1 MATRTTHRTYCR
13 ICIAACGLEVDV
25 EDGRAVAVRGDAEHP
40 LSAGYTCSKGRAL
53 PEIHHSPNRL
63 DGPLLRV
70 GDAQQAAGWDEA
82 LADLDHRLTDLVATH
97 GPGCVGFFLG
107 GGIYMDTAGY
117 WGFRRLA
124 RRLPSGHVYSD
135 TTIDSAAKYRA
146 MELVA
151 GTYSLQSHVD
161 PEARLLLMFG
171 TNPVVSH
178 GQTPMF
184 EDPVQRM
191 RRATAEGREAW
202 VVDPRVTETARLATG
217 HLAIRPGTDHV
228 LLAWLVRALLVDAD
242 RALLATRVRNLD
254 VLAGAVAPFTLDAVV
269 ARTGLAADECTQ
281 LLTAVRR
288 AGRLAVLT
296 GTGVTMS
303 SGGNVAEWLAWALL
317 TITDSFDQPGGMWF
331 SPGYLAR
338 LHERDAIP
346 TAGPPRPGPPTHP
359 DIAPV
364 MGEWPAAVIPA
375 EIEAGNLRALV
386 VLGGN
391 VVTALPDTERVVD
404 ALGRLDVLVTVD
416 VAHTPTTAL
425 ATHVLPTH
433 AQLERPDLP
442 LLNDLYSSTLMMQHT
457 DAVLPRHPDRRPGW
471 WVLTKVAAMLG
482 VAVLPDG
489 VDPDTA
495 DDAAVL
501 DCVAGV
507 ETMAALRAAD
517 PPWCT
522 APTPVHGW
530 VLPRL
535 VDAPWNLA
543 PAPLVAQLAA
553 LDAPAPLVLIPRRLP
568 KRFNGRPLGPGDAP
582 ELLLHPDD
590 ARGAGITD
598 GDLVEVTSATGSLE
612 VSARLTD
619 SLRPGAVSIVHGSAA
634 VNVNR
639 LISSR
644 DLDPLTGMPRMS
656 GTAVTLRRVEP
667 GTAGPRSRR
676 AAEPVAPSHPAA
688 KRRAEGSR

>member
-1 MATRTTHRTYCR
+1 MAPRTTHRTYCR

-25 EDGRAVAVRGDAEHP
+25 EDGHAVAVRGDADHP

-70 GDAQQAAGWDEA
+70 DGTQEAARWDEV
-82 LADLDHRLTDLVATH
+82 LADLDHRLTDLIATH
-97 GPGCVGFFLG
+97 GPECVGFFLG

-117 WGFRRLA
+117 WGFRRLS

-146 MELVA
+146 MELIA

-161 PEARLLLMFG
+161 PDARLLLMLG

-191 RRATAEGREAW
+191 RRATADGREVW
-202 VVDPRVTETARLATG
+202 VADPRTTETSRLATR
-217 HLAIRPGTDHV
+217 HLPIRPGTDHA
-228 LLAWLVRALLVDAD
+228 LLAWLVREVLPTAD
-242 RALLATRVRNLD
+242 RAALDARVIHLDALAD
-254 VLAGAVAPFTLDAVV
+254 AVAPFTLDVV
-269 ARTGLAADECTQ
+269 TAQTGLTVDDCTA
-281 LLTAVRR
+281 LLDAVRR

-303 SGGNVAEWLAWALL
+303 PGGNVAEWLAWALL
-317 TITDSFDQPGGMWF
+317 TITDSFDRPGGMWF

-346 TAGPPRPGPPTHP
+346 TVGPPKPGPPTHP

-391 VVTALPDTERVVD
+391 VVTALPDTDRVVA
-404 ALGRLDVLVTVD
+404 ALRSLDVLVTVD
-416 VAHTPTTAL
+416 IARTPTTAL

-442 LLNDLYSSTLMMQHT
+442 LLNDLYSTTRMMQHT
-457 DAVLPRHPDRRPGW
+457 DAVLPQEPDRRPGW

-495 DDAAVL
+495 DDATVL
-501 DCVAGV
+501 DCVAGPD
-507 ETMAALRAAD
+507 TMAALRAAD
-517 PPWCT
+517 PPWLT
-522 APTPVHGW
+522 EAGPVHDW

-535 VDAPWNLA
+535 ADAPWDLA
-543 PAPLVAQLAA
+543 PAPLVDQLAV
-553 LDAPAPLVLIPRRLP
+553 LEPPAPLVLIPRRLP
-568 KRFNGRPLGPGDAP
+568 KRSNGRPLGPPDAP

-590 ARGAGITD
+590 ALAAGIAD
-598 GDLVEVTSATGSLE
+598 GDAVEVTTATGSL
-612 VSARLTD
+612 VVAARCSD
-619 SLRPGAVSIVHGSAA
+619 ALRPGAVSIVHGSADH
-634 VNVNR
+634 NVNR

-656 GTAVTLRRVEP
+656 GTAVTLRRVD
-667 GTAGPRSRR
+667 G
-676 AAEPVAPSHPAA
+676 
-688 KRRAEGSR
+688 